1 MKDDK
6 VQETEKWMKEMAENV
21 QKVMDKVKSVM
32 IESEIN
38 AIRKVLKKEMQNMID
53 EWKKSIERLNIGGNS
68 QRRKTSKTRTFVEE
82 PRRSNRLYL

>member
-6 VQETEKWMKEMAENV
+6 VRETEKGMKEMAENV

-53 EWKKSIERLNIGGNS
+53 EWKKSIERLIIGGNS

-82 PRRSNRLYL
+82 PRMSNRLYL

>member
-6 VQETEKWMKEMAENV
+6 VQETEKGMKEMAENV

-53 EWKKSIERLNIGGNS
+53 EWKKSIERLIIGGNS

-82 PRRSNRLYL
+82 PRMSNRLYL